1 MPSAAS
7 HPLACRTQAD
17 TCLLYESESPSLLQ
31 PSVVQELFASIP
43 IYHSDT
49 DVIPNIR
56 PPFSVLP
63 PLFWGL
69 LFPRFDS

>member
-7 HPLACRTQAD
+7 HPLACKTQAD

-49 DVIPNIR
+49 GR
-56 PPFSVLP
+56 YSQYSTTFLCFASTVLGP
-63 PLFWGL
+63 PL
-69 LFPRFDS
+69 SKI